1 MPSSPRV
8 NKKEAL
14 ARKMTGF
21 DNNFLG
27 RGTVR
32 QTADFI
38 GKGLE
43 LGRKGAGEIYKKSRT
58 GNPIE
63 VAGKYGQ
70 QFASSAAKKVIKDV
84 QGVAKMVV
92 KGFGN

>member
-1 MPSSPRV
+1 MPSSPRT
-8 NKKEAL
+8 NRKEAL
-14 ARKMTGF
+14 AKKMTGF
-21 DNNFLG
+21 DDNFLG

-32 QTADFI
+32 KTADVI

-43 LGRKGAGEIYKKSRT
+43 LGRKAAGEIYSKSRT
-58 GNPIE
+58 GNPME

-70 QFASSAAKKVIKDV
+70 QFASSAAKKVIKDA